1 MQSKQR
7 KTTYKNKE
15 KQQEQIE
22 TFITDKKRRKQNED
36 FGFKICTGIYKNG
49 K

>member
-7 KTTYKNKE
+7 KTTYKTKK